1 VTSLKN
7 ISSVEIDKE
16 KLLIDVVNSIEYFVE
31 FIYRKEFLKLK
42 EMYMEALYKY
52 KIPAMFV
59 DKNNTVFMGK
69 IVNISVE
76 GQLVI
81 ELENEKT
88 RKFNLKE
95 IKFASR

>member
-1 VTSLKN
+1 MK
-7 ISSVEIDKE
+7 
-16 KLLIDVVNSIEYFVE
+16 Y
-31 FIYRKEFLKLK
+31 
-42 EMYMEALYKY
+42 LYKY
-52 KIPAMFV
+52 KVPAMFT
-59 DKNNTVFMGK
+59 DKEGIVFLGK
-69 IVNISVE
+69 IVDVSFE